1 MIARNFL
8 KFPEALRF
16 QRELFSNGYH
26 NQPRIMRLMECVFSW
41 IPTVPDWW
49 KAKKASARALAKLVK
64 KAMLHL
70 FDSATFCGIFCK
82 GVNLI
87 MELEIYNAFIKA
99 GVPEAEAKAAVE
111 SINREIDKRYTL
123 HAAQLVT
130 KNDLAEAKLEI
141 IKWSIGT
148 MFAAVGLFATITK
161 LWQ

>member
-1 MIARNFL
+1 
-8 KFPEALRF
+8 
-16 QRELFSNGYH
+16 
-26 NQPRIMRLMECVFSW
+26 
-41 IPTVPDWW
+41 
-49 KAKKASARALAKLVK
+49 
-64 KAMLHL
+64 
-70 FDSATFCGIFCK
+70 
-82 GVNLI
+82 
-87 MELEIYNAFIKA
+87 MELEIYNAFVKA

-111 SINREIDKRYTL
+111 SINREIDKRYSL